1 MVQLVKVLVSDAVEL
16 ALPYFKA
23 QEKASTGAGA
33 HAVVG
38 VRVESRAVGNV
49 EKICPWQLEVSDR
62 MSAINGMHICR
73 STTKGNWVMSLLCV
87 LKKKK

>member
-1 MVQLVKVLVSDAVEL
+1 MVQLVKVLVNDVVEL

-23 QEKASTGAGA
+23 QERRALALARMQLYGE
-33 HAVVG
+33 VG
-38 VRVESRAVGNV
+38 VRVESRALDNV

-73 STTKGNWVMSLLCV
+73 STTKGIGS
-87 LKKKK
+87 